1 MTSLDKAIDLLI
13 AVADRPG
20 AAGNLELSR
29 ATGIDKSTSHRLL
42 ATLERR
48 GLVRR
53 DTATRGYRLG
63 PGLIELALGNLVHPT
78 LVARPLLQRLAD
90 QAHESAWLSL
100 VVDETYV
107 PVDAVHAPH
116 ELRFAPDV
124 GRRYPLNAGAAGKAI
139 LAFRPE
145 LVARLRDHLPRLTA
159 NTIASAAELDAEL
172 RRIRA
177 AGYATS
183 EGERALGGCSIA
195 APVLGRDG
203 RSIGALSI
211 SSVCARCDRECLV
224 RHADAVRAAAA
235 ELSELLS
242 A

>member
-1 MTSLDKAIDLLI
+1 MTTLDKAIDLLVELQ
-13 AVADRPG
+13 ARPAG
-20 AAGNLELSR
+20 AGNIELSR
-29 ATGIDKSTSHRLL
+29 ATGMDKSTSHRLL
-42 ATLERR
+42 TTLERR

-53 DTATRGYRLG
+53 DTTARRYRLG
-63 PGLIELALGNLVHPT
+63 SGLIELALGHLVHPT
-78 LVARPLLQRLAD
+78 LLARPVLQRLAA
-90 QAHESAWLSL
+90 QADESAWFSL
-100 VVDETYV
+100 LVDDTYV
-107 PVDAVHAPH
+107 PVDAVHALH
-116 ELRFAPDV
+116 ELRFSPDV
-124 GRRYPLNAGAAGKAI
+124 GSRYPLNAGAAGKAI

-145 LVARLRDHLPRLTA
+145 LVARLRDDLPRLTA

-195 APVLGRDG
+195 APIFGRDG

-211 SSVCARCDRECLV
+211 SSVCARCDRQNLL
-224 RHADAVRAAAA
+224 RHADGVCGAAA